1 MTITL
6 TAPAE
11 ALLREQI
18 AQGSFTSI
26 DSAVEAAV
34 QTTFGHRASKALES
48 MLEEAL
54 DHPGRRVPLAEMSA
68 RYA

>member
-1 MTITL
+1 
-6 TAPAE
+6 
-11 ALLREQI
+11 
-18 AQGSFTSI
+18 
-26 DSAVEAAV
+26 V

-48 MLEEAL
+48 LLEEAL

>member
-6 TAPAE
+6 TGPAE

-18 AQGSFTSI
+18 VQGSFANI
-26 DSAVEAAV
+26 DAAVEAAV

-48 MLEEAL
+48 LLEEAL